1 MVKTVDAP
9 AADAPAS
16 GAAAPESLASLAAE
30 ATLLDTSP
38 EREAQAGQMAQA
50 AELVQ
55 SNEAELYGTLQAI
68 RAMAFPMLS
77 MVVDAQRMAQLG
89 AVWNDGVL
97 QSTAS
102 AGAAVLERHG
112 ITMGQVMGQFGPY
125 IMLVAAVAPP
135 VMLTKKILS
144 APKDKAPGQAP
155 EKLADGQQQ

>member
-1 MVKTVDAP
+1 
-9 AADAPAS
+9 
-16 GAAAPESLASLAAE
+16 
-30 ATLLDTSP
+30 
-38 EREAQAGQMAQA
+38 
-50 AELVQ
+50 
-55 SNEAELYGTLQAI
+55 
-68 RAMAFPMLS
+68 
-77 MVVDAQRMAQLG
+77 MVVDQARMSQLG

-144 APKDKAPGQAP
+144 APKEKAPGQAP
-155 EKLADGQQQ
+155 EKIADGQQQ